1 MLQDALF
8 FSRFFIKG
16 LHWKMAAQH
25 YLPKLNQETS
35 KPNFISRACY
45 FMPTERGSGVE
56 LKI

>member
-8 FSRFFIKG
+8 VSRFFIKG

-35 KPNFISRACY
+35 KSNFTPRTRY
-45 FMPTERGSGVE
+45 FLLTECGSGVE
-56 LKI
+56 LKM